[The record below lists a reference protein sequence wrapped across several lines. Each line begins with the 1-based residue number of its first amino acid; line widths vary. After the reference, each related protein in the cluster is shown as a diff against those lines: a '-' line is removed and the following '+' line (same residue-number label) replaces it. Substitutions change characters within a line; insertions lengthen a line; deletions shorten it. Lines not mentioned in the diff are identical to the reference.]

1 MKKTKKLRTRK
12 HAVVLNRSAGGDAG
26 ITILLVILGIF
37 MFLPMWFT
45 LVNSLKP
52 LGEMSLT
59 PPRFYVIKPTLK
71 NFADLF
77 TNINATWVPI
87 SRYLFNTIFI
97 SVGAT
102 VGCLVLGSMSAY
114 SISKIRFPG
123 YKIVM
128 NIIVYSLMISST
140 ISSLTN
146 FIVYVALRWLNTYT
160 ISIVP
165 IWASTLGLYLMK
177 QFIDSNVS
185 DEMIEAARI
194 DGANEMYI
202 YSRIVMPLVK
212 PAWLTLIITTFQNV
226 WNSGASP
233 YVWSEQLKTFNSAV
247 ATIST
252 VSTGAGS
259 AAAVLTMAVPIIIF
273 IVSQAQIVETMGSS
287 GMKD

>member
-1 MKKTKKLRTRK
+1 M
-12 HAVVLNRSAGGDAG
+12 
-26 ITILLVILGIF
+26 
-37 MFLPMWFT
+37 
-45 LVNSLKP
+45 
-52 LGEMSLT
+52 
-59 PPRFYVIKPTLK
+59 
-71 NFADLF
+71 
-77 TNINATWVPI
+77 PI

-146 FIVYVALRWLNTYT
+146 FIVYVALGWLNTYT

>member
-1 MKKTKKLRTRK
+1 M
-12 HAVVLNRSAGGDAG
+12 
-26 ITILLVILGIF
+26 
-37 MFLPMWFT
+37 
-45 LVNSLKP
+45 
-52 LGEMSLT
+52 
-59 PPRFYVIKPTLK
+59 
-71 NFADLF
+71 
-77 TNINATWVPI
+77 PI

-146 FIVYVALRWLNTYT
+146 FIVYVALGWLNPYT

>member
-1 MKKTKKLRTRK
+1 
-12 HAVVLNRSAGGDAG
+12 
-26 ITILLVILGIF
+26 
-37 MFLPMWFT
+37 
-45 LVNSLKP
+45 
-52 LGEMSLT
+52 
-59 PPRFYVIKPTLK
+59 
-71 NFADLF
+71 
-77 TNINATWVPI
+77 
-87 SRYLFNTIFI
+87 
-97 SVGAT
+97 
-102 VGCLVLGSMSAY
+102 
-114 SISKIRFPG
+114 
-123 YKIVM
+123 
-128 NIIVYSLMISST
+128 
-140 ISSLTN
+140 
-146 FIVYVALRWLNTYT
+146 
-160 ISIVP
+160 
-165 IWASTLGLYLMK
+165 
-177 QFIDSNVS
+177 
-185 DEMIEAARI
+185 MIEAARI

>member
-1 MKKTKKLRTRK
+1 MKKLRTRR
-12 HAVVLNRSAGGDAG
+12 HSVVLNRSAGGDVG
-26 ITILLVILGIF
+26 ITVLLVLLGSF
-37 MFLPMWFT
+37 MFLPLWYQIA
-45 LVNSLKP
+45 NSLKP
-52 LGEMSLT
+52 LGELNMT
-59 PPRFYVIKPTLK
+59 PPRFYVMKPTLK

-87 SRYLFNTIFI
+87 SRYIFNTVII

-102 VGCLVLGSMSAY
+102 VGCLILGSMSAY

-123 YKIVM
+123 HKIVM

-140 ISSLTN
+140 VQSLTN
-146 FIVYVALRWLNTYT
+146 FIVYVALGWLNTYY

-165 IWASTLGLYLMK
+165 VWASTLGLYLMK

-194 DGANEMYI
+194 DGANELYI
-202 YSRIVMPLVK
+202 FGRIVMPLVK
-212 PAWLTLIITTFQNV
+212 PAWLTLIITTFQQV

-233 YVWSEQLKTFNSAV
+233 YVWSEQLKTFNSAIT
-247 ATIST
+247 TISQ
-252 VSTGAGS
+252 VSQGAAS
-259 AAAVLTMAVPIIIF
+259 AATVLTMSVPIIIF
-273 IVSQAQIVETMGSS
+273 VVSQAQIVETMGTS